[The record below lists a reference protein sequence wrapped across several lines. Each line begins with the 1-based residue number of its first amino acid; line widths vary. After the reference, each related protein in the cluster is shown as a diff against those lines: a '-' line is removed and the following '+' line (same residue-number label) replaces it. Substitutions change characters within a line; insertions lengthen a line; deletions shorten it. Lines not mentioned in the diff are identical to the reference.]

1 MSSRIIDT
9 LVMLLA
15 DQNSGKSNQ
24 IRSIFEEFELYHVYR
39 GYPISRKIARKHYI
53 HPDTDLFLRLS
64 SWHEKG
70 ESYSDVKRD
79 IKNGWVDERRRYKVL
94 VPAQISAT
102 SKLVGGEDLFIQ
114 LFSDFE
120 IRRAF
125 AVWLSPN
132 PNPNPASSSAFAIS
146 KRLAGFMSRRR
157 HVSALSIDSSAAHP
171 SANPTRNS
179 INSRLLSD
187 LLFRV

>member
-1 MSSRIIDT
+1 MSTRAIDT
-9 LVMLLA
+9 LVMILA

-24 IRSIFEEFELYHVYR
+24 IRSIFEEFELYHYAN
-39 GYPISRKIARKHYI
+39 GYPTSKKIARKHYI

-70 ESYSDVKRD
+70 ERYSDVKRD
-79 IKNGWVDERRRYKVL
+79 IKNGWADKRRRYKVL
-94 VPAQISAT
+94 VPAQITAT
-102 SKLVGGEDLFIQ
+102 TRLIGGEDLFIQ

-125 AVWLSPN
+125 AVWLN
-132 PNPNPASSSAFAIS
+132 PNPNPSGSSSFAIS
-146 KRLAGFMSRRR
+146 RRLARFMSRRR

-171 SANPTRNS
+171 SANPTMNS